1 MPFLRVL
8 QTGRGKNDLYVKNNI
23 RDSPNSQQKLEII
36 WMNNINEHEANDNI
50 DNHKMSKRELAKR
63 YILFIISLF
72 VVALGVAVTKKAEL
86 GVPPT
91 SSVSNVLSLKFT
103 SLSLGNWLF
112 IWNLILIAG
121 QILILR
127 KNFQLIQL
135 LQIPLSFLFGYF
147 TDFGMWLVS
156 FIEVDAY
163 ILRILLVILGTV
175 ILAWGVSLA
184 VIANVVMN
192 SAEAFIKAIS
202 DMTGKQFGNL
212 KIAFDCTCVVLTI
225 LLSLIFF
232 DFTIKGTR
240 EGTIIAAIFT
250 GMIVKFFQ
258 SKFGDKI
265 EKLLR

>member
-1 MPFLRVL
+1 MD
-8 QTGRGKNDLYVKNNI
+8 KEEH
-23 RDSPNSQQKLEII
+23 EIEEHE
-36 WMNNINEHEANDNI
+36 INESRTNKSDVNHNTDNP
-50 DNHKMSKRELAKR
+50 KMSAKELSKR

-72 VVALGVAVTKKAEL
+72 VVAIGVAVTKKAEL

-156 FIEVDAY
+156 FIKVDTY
-163 ILRILLVILGTV
+163 LLRMLLVVLGTV
-175 ILAWGVSLA
+175 ILAWGIALA
-184 VIANVVMN
+184 VMANVVMN

-202 DMTGKQFGNL
+202 DTTGKQFGNL
-212 KIAFDCTCVVLTI
+212 KIAFDCACVVLTI

-232 DFTIKGTR
+232 DFTLRGTR
-240 EGTIIAAIFT
+240 EGTVISAIFT
-250 GMIVKFFQ
+250 GMLVKFFQ
-258 SKFGDKI
+258 NRFGEKI
-265 EKLLR
+265 ERLLT

>member
-1 MPFLRVL
+1 
-8 QTGRGKNDLYVKNNI
+8 
-23 RDSPNSQQKLEII
+23 
-36 WMNNINEHEANDNI
+36 MNNITGHETNEHKISESEANDNI
-50 DNHKMSKRELAKR
+50 DNQKMSKSELAKR

-121 QILILR
+121 QVLILR

-175 ILAWGVSLA
+175 ILAWGIALA

-202 DMTGKQFGNL
+202 DTTGKQFGNL

-225 LLSLIFF
+225 LLSLVFF
-232 DFTIKGTR
+232 DFAIKGTR

>member
-1 MPFLRVL
+1 M
-8 QTGRGKNDLYVKNNI
+8 DNNKS
-23 RDSPNSQQKLEII
+23 DVNY
-36 WMNNINEHEANDNI
+36 NTDNP
-50 DNHKMSKRELAKR
+50 KMSAKELAKR

-156 FIEVDAY
+156 FIKVDTY
-163 ILRILLVILGTV
+163 ILRILLVVLGTV
-175 ILAWGVSLA
+175 ILAWGIALA
-184 VIANVVMN
+184 VMANVVMN

-202 DMTGKQFGNL
+202 DTTEKQFGNL

-232 DFTIKGTR
+232 DFTVKGTR
-240 EGTIIAAIFT
+240 EGTIFAAIFT
-250 GMIVKFFQ
+250 GVIVKFFQ
-258 SKFGDKI
+258 SRFGEKI
-265 EKLLR
+265 ERLLT

>member
-1 MPFLRVL
+1 M
-8 QTGRGKNDLYVKNNI
+8 DNNK
-23 RDSPNSQQKLEII
+23 SAVNY
-36 WMNNINEHEANDNI
+36 NTDNP
-50 DNHKMSKRELAKR
+50 KMSAKELSKR

-127 KNFQLIQL
+127 KNFQPIQL

-156 FIEVDAY
+156 FIKVDTY
-163 ILRILLVILGTV
+163 ILRILLVVLGTV
-175 ILAWGVSLA
+175 ILAWGIALA
-184 VIANVVMN
+184 VMANVVMN

-202 DMTGKQFGNL
+202 DTTGKQFGNL
-212 KIAFDCTCVVLTI
+212 KIAFDCACVVLTI

-232 DFTIKGTR
+232 DFTVKGIR
-240 EGTIIAAIFT
+240 EGTIFAAIFT
-250 GMIVKFFQ
+250 GVTVKFFQ
-258 SKFGDKI
+258 SRFGEKI
-265 EKLLR
+265 ERLLT

>member
-1 MPFLRVL
+1 MDNTDER
-8 QTGRGKNDLYVKNNI
+8 
-23 RDSPNSQQKLEII
+23 EI
-36 WMNNINEHEANDNI
+36 NGYEINGSRINQSETNDNTYS
-50 DNHKMSKRELAKR
+50 HKMGKKELAKR

-72 VVALGVAVTKKAEL
+72 VVALGVAVTKKAGL
-86 GVPPT
+86 GIPPT

-127 KNFQLIQL
+127 KNFQPIQL

-156 FIEVDAY
+156 FIEVDVY
-163 ILRILLVILGTV
+163 ILRILFVVLGTV
-175 ILAWGVSLA
+175 ILAWGIALA
-184 VIANVVMN
+184 VMANVVMN
-192 SAEAFIKAIS
+192 SAEAFIKALS
-202 DMTGKQFGNL
+202 DTTGKQFGNL

-225 LLSLIFF
+225 LLSLLFF

-250 GMIVKFFQ
+250 GMIVKYFQ
-258 SKFGDKI
+258 NRFVEKI
-265 EKLLR
+265 ERLLT

>member
-1 MPFLRVL
+1 M
-8 QTGRGKNDLYVKNNI
+8 DNI
-23 RDSPNSQQKLEII
+23 S
-36 WMNNINEHEANDNI
+36 EHEINKSESNNDI
-50 DNHKMSKRELAKR
+50 DKDNHKMSKRELTKR

-127 KNFQLIQL
+127 KNFQPIQM

-156 FIEVDAY
+156 FIKVDTY
-163 ILRILLVILGTV
+163 ILRILLVVLGTV
-175 ILAWGVSLA
+175 ILAWGIAFA
-184 VIANVVMN
+184 VMANVVMN

-202 DMTGKQFGNL
+202 DTTGKQFGNL
-212 KIAFDCTCVVLTI
+212 KIAFDCACVVLTI

-232 DFTIKGTR
+232 DFTVKGTR
-240 EGTIIAAIFT
+240 EGTIFAAIFT
-250 GMIVKFFQ
+250 GMVVKFFQ
-258 SKFGDKI
+258 SKFGEKI
-265 EKLLR
+265 ERLLT

>member
-1 MPFLRVL
+1 MD
-8 QTGRGKNDLYVKNNI
+8 KEEH
-23 RDSPNSQQKLEII
+23 EIEEHE
-36 WMNNINEHEANDNI
+36 INESGINKSAVNYNTDNP
-50 DNHKMSKRELAKR
+50 KMSAKELAKR

-91 SSVSNVLSLKFT
+91 SSISNVLSLKFT

-127 KNFQLIQL
+127 KNFQPIQL

-156 FIEVDAY
+156 FIKVDTY
-163 ILRILLVILGTV
+163 ILRILLVVLGTV
-175 ILAWGVSLA
+175 ILAWGIALA
-184 VIANVVMN
+184 VMANVVMN

-202 DMTGKQFGNL
+202 DTTGKQFGNL
-212 KIAFDCTCVVLTI
+212 KIAFDCACVVLTI

-232 DFTIKGTR
+232 DFTVKGTR
-240 EGTIIAAIFT
+240 EGTIFAAIFT
-250 GMIVKFFQ
+250 GMVVKFFQ
-258 SKFGDKI
+258 SKFGEKI
-265 EKLLR
+265 ERLLT

>member
-1 MPFLRVL
+1 M
-8 QTGRGKNDLYVKNNI
+8 D
-23 RDSPNSQQKLEII
+23 
-36 WMNNINEHEANDNI
+36 NINEHETNDTI

-91 SSVSNVLSLKFT
+91 SSIANVLSLKFT
-103 SLSLGNWLF
+103 LLSLGNWLF

-121 QILILR
+121 QVLILR
-127 KNFQLIQL
+127 KNFQPIQL

-156 FIEVDAY
+156 FIEVDTY
-163 ILRILLVILGTV
+163 ILRILLVVLGTV
-175 ILAWGVSLA
+175 ILAWGVALA

-202 DMTGKQFGNL
+202 DTTGKQFGNL
-212 KIAFDCTCVVLTI
+212 KIAFDCACVVLTI

-250 GMIVKFFQ
+250 GVVVNFFQ
-258 SKFGDKI
+258 SKLGDKI
-265 EKLLR
+265 DKLLT

>member
-1 MPFLRVL
+1 MD
-8 QTGRGKNDLYVKNNI
+8 KEEH
-23 RDSPNSQQKLEII
+23 EIEEHE
-36 WMNNINEHEANDNI
+36 INESGINKSAVNYNTDNP
-50 DNHKMSKRELAKR
+50 KMSAKELSKR

-91 SSVSNVLSLKFT
+91 SSISNVLSLKFT

-127 KNFQLIQL
+127 KNFQPIQL

-156 FIEVDAY
+156 FIKVDTY
-163 ILRILLVILGTV
+163 ILRILLVVLGTV
-175 ILAWGVSLA
+175 ILAWGIALA
-184 VIANVVMN
+184 VMANVVMN

-202 DMTGKQFGNL
+202 DTTGKQFGNL
-212 KIAFDCTCVVLTI
+212 KIAFDCACVVLTI

-232 DFTIKGTR
+232 DFTVKGTR
-240 EGTIIAAIFT
+240 EGTIFAAIFT
-250 GMIVKFFQ
+250 GMVVKFFQ
-258 SKFGDKI
+258 SKFGEKI
-265 EKLLR
+265 ERLLT

>member
-1 MPFLRVL
+1 M
-8 QTGRGKNDLYVKNNI
+8 DNNKS
-23 RDSPNSQQKLEII
+23 DVNY
-36 WMNNINEHEANDNI
+36 NTDNP
-50 DNHKMSKRELAKR
+50 KMSAKELVKR

-72 VVALGVAVTKKAEL
+72 VAALGVAVTKKAEL

-127 KNFQLIQL
+127 KNFQPIQL

-156 FIEVDAY
+156 FIKVDTY
-163 ILRILLVILGTV
+163 ILRILLVVLGTV
-175 ILAWGVSLA
+175 ILAWGIALA
-184 VIANVVMN
+184 VMANVVMN

-202 DMTGKQFGNL
+202 DTTGKQFGNL

-232 DFTIKGTR
+232 DFTVKGTR
-240 EGTIIAAIFT
+240 EGTIFAAIFT
-250 GMIVKFFQ
+250 GVIVKFFQ
-258 SKFGDKI
+258 SRFGEKI
-265 EKLLR
+265 ERLLT

>member
-1 MPFLRVL
+1 
-8 QTGRGKNDLYVKNNI
+8 
-23 RDSPNSQQKLEII
+23 
-36 WMNNINEHEANDNI
+36 MNNVNVHEENDNI

-86 GVPPT
+86 GVSPT

-121 QILILR
+121 QVLILR
-127 KNFQLIQL
+127 KNFQLIQM

-163 ILRILLVILGTV
+163 ILRILLVVLGTV

-192 SAEAFIKAIS
+192 SAEAFIKEIS
-202 DMTGKQFGNL
+202 YTTGKQFGNL

-265 EKLLR
+265 EKLLT

>member
-1 MPFLRVL
+1 MKD
-8 QTGRGKNDLYVKNNI
+8 T
-23 RDSPNSQQKLEII
+23 
-36 WMNNINEHEANDNI
+36 INEHETDNNI
-50 DNHKMSKRELAKR
+50 EKHKMGKRELAKR

-91 SSVSNVLSLKFT
+91 SSVSDVLSRKFT
-103 SLSLGNWLF
+103 SLSFGNWLF

-156 FIEVDAY
+156 FIQVDAY
-163 ILRILLVILGTV
+163 ILKLLFVILGTV
-175 ILAWGVSLA
+175 ILALGIALA

-202 DMTGKQFGNL
+202 DTTGKQFGNI
-212 KIAFDCTCVVLTI
+212 KIAFDCVCVVLTI

-232 DFTIKGTR
+232 DFTIQGTR

-250 GMIVKFFQ
+250 GMVVKLFQ
-258 SKFGDKI
+258 KFLTAPVDR
-265 EKLLR
+265 LLRK

>member
-1 MPFLRVL
+1 M
-8 QTGRGKNDLYVKNNI
+8 DNNKS
-23 RDSPNSQQKLEII
+23 DVNY
-36 WMNNINEHEANDNI
+36 NTDNP
-50 DNHKMSKRELAKR
+50 KMSAKELAKR

-156 FIEVDAY
+156 FIKVDTY
-163 ILRILLVILGTV
+163 ILRILLVVLGTV
-175 ILAWGVSLA
+175 ILAWGIALA
-184 VIANVVMN
+184 VMANVVMN

-202 DMTGKQFGNL
+202 DTTGKQFGNL

-232 DFTIKGTR
+232 DFTVKGTR
-240 EGTIIAAIFT
+240 EGTIFAAIFT
-250 GMIVKFFQ
+250 GVIVKFFQ
-258 SKFGDKI
+258 SRFGEKI
-265 EKLLR
+265 ERLLT

>member
-212 KIAFDCTCVVLTI
+212 KIAFDCICVVLTI

>member
-1 MPFLRVL
+1 MDTV
-8 QTGRGKNDLYVKNNI
+8 
-23 RDSPNSQQKLEII
+23 
-36 WMNNINEHEANDNI
+36 NEHETDNKI
-50 DNHKMSKRELAKR
+50 EKHKMSKKELAKR

-112 IWNLILIAG
+112 IWNLVLIAG

-163 ILRILLVILGTV
+163 ILKILFVILGTV
-175 ILAWGVSLA
+175 ILAWGIALA

-202 DMTGKQFGNL
+202 DTTGRQFGNI
-212 KIAFDCTCVVLTI
+212 KIAFDCVCVVLTI

-250 GMIVKFFQ
+250 GMVVKLFQ
-258 SKFGDKI
+258 KWMTAPVDR
-265 EKLLR
+265 LLRK

>member
-1 MPFLRVL
+1 MD
-8 QTGRGKNDLYVKNNI
+8 KEEH
-23 RDSPNSQQKLEII
+23 EIEEHE
-36 WMNNINEHEANDNI
+36 INESGINKSAVNYNTDNP
-50 DNHKMSKRELAKR
+50 KMSAKELSKR

-91 SSVSNVLSLKFT
+91 SSISNVLSLKFT

-156 FIEVDAY
+156 FIKVDTY
-163 ILRILLVILGTV
+163 LLRMLLVVLGTV
-175 ILAWGVSLA
+175 ILAWGIALA
-184 VIANVVMN
+184 VMANVVMN

-202 DMTGKQFGNL
+202 DTTGKQFGNL
-212 KIAFDCTCVVLTI
+212 KIAFDCACVVLTI

-232 DFTIKGTR
+232 DFTLRGTR
-240 EGTIIAAIFT
+240 EGTVISAIFT
-250 GMIVKFFQ
+250 GMLVKFFQ
-258 SKFGDKI
+258 NRFGEKI
-265 EKLLR
+265 ERLLT

>member
-1 MPFLRVL
+1 
-8 QTGRGKNDLYVKNNI
+8 
-23 RDSPNSQQKLEII
+23 
-36 WMNNINEHEANDNI
+36 MNNIIGHETNEHKISESEANDNI

-121 QILILR
+121 QVLILR

-175 ILAWGVSLA
+175 ILAWGIALA

-202 DMTGKQFGNL
+202 DTMGKQFGNL

-225 LLSLIFF
+225 LLSLVFF
-232 DFTIKGTR
+232 DFAIKGTR

-258 SKFGDKI
+258 SKFGDRI

>member
-1 MPFLRVL
+1 MD
-8 QTGRGKNDLYVKNNI
+8 KEEH
-23 RDSPNSQQKLEII
+23 EIEEHE
-36 WMNNINEHEANDNI
+36 INESGINKSAVNYNTDNP
-50 DNHKMSKRELAKR
+50 KMSAKELSKR

-72 VVALGVAVTKKAEL
+72 VVALGVAVTKKTEL

-127 KNFQLIQL
+127 KNFQPIQM

-156 FIEVDAY
+156 FIKVDTY
-163 ILRILLVILGTV
+163 ILRILLVVLGTV
-175 ILAWGVSLA
+175 ILAWGIAFA
-184 VIANVVMN
+184 VMANVVMN

-202 DMTGKQFGNL
+202 DTTGKQFGNL
-212 KIAFDCTCVVLTI
+212 KIAFDCACVVLTI

-232 DFTIKGTR
+232 DFTVKGTR
-240 EGTIIAAIFT
+240 EGTIFAAIFT
-250 GMIVKFFQ
+250 GMVVKFFQ
-258 SKFGDKI
+258 SKFGEKI
-265 EKLLR
+265 ERLLT

>member
-1 MPFLRVL
+1 
-8 QTGRGKNDLYVKNNI
+8 
-23 RDSPNSQQKLEII
+23 
-36 WMNNINEHEANDNI
+36 MNNINEHEENDNI
-50 DNHKMSKRELAKR
+50 DNLKRSKRELAKR

-91 SSVSNVLSLKFT
+91 SSVANILSLKFT

-121 QILILR
+121 QVLILR
-127 KNFQLIQL
+127 KNFQPIQL

-147 TDFGMWLVS
+147 TDLGMWLVS

-163 ILRILLVILGTV
+163 ILRMLLVVLGTV
-175 ILAWGVSLA
+175 ILAWGIALA

-202 DMTGKQFGNL
+202 DTTGKQFGNL

>member
-1 MPFLRVL
+1 M
-8 QTGRGKNDLYVKNNI
+8 DNNK
-23 RDSPNSQQKLEII
+23 SAVNY
-36 WMNNINEHEANDNI
+36 NTDNP
-50 DNHKMSKRELAKR
+50 KMSAKELSKR

-112 IWNLILIAG
+112 IWNFILIAG

-127 KNFQLIQL
+127 KNFQPIQL

-156 FIEVDAY
+156 FIKVDTY
-163 ILRILLVILGTV
+163 ILRILLVVLGTV
-175 ILAWGVSLA
+175 ILAWGIALA
-184 VIANVVMN
+184 VMANVVMN

-202 DMTGKQFGNL
+202 DTTGKQFGNL
-212 KIAFDCTCVVLTI
+212 KIAFDCACVVLTI

-232 DFTIKGTR
+232 DFTVKGTR
-240 EGTIIAAIFT
+240 EGTIFAAIFT
-250 GMIVKFFQ
+250 GMVVKFFQ
-258 SKFGDKI
+258 SKFGEKI
-265 EKLLR
+265 ERLLT